1 MLETLRKLMLA
12 ILLLLSAAGCTS
24 LKEKCVKLDIGEGG
38 NLNLTSPSTAWMA
51 IELGSM
57 TGTGPVK
64 FESCPLLA
72 PPQP

>member
-12 ILLLLSAAGCTS
+12 AVLVLSGCTS
-24 LKEKCVKLDIGEGG
+24 LKDKCVELDIGEGG

-64 FESCPLLA
+64 FKSCPL
-72 PPQP
+72 PQP